1 MGSLFSQFSSAQ
13 ITAATAL
20 GLAIV
25 ACLHKLFSPWVE
37 LPHLPEKWISF
48 RGGLAWILF
57 KNDVRFTQDVV
68 LDHERGVAIISL
80 DPSRISWQPLHEL
93 TAGNER
99 KGRLLLYYYA
109 MTGRLQELELVGF
122 PDAFELHPRGINI
135 FRAPNNSLTRL
146 FVVNHGGFASTV
158 EVMDVDYEK
167 AQAVYVASISDG
179 GHLIISANA
188 VAPVSYDSFY
198 VTNDHYLIR
207 RKHPILPYSKTT
219 WSFPLGWVTF
229 VNFASQDRPVFTIVA
244 GGIPFANGILV
255 TPTGK
260 EVLVASANTNDIRIY
275 NRDPE
280 TNALS
285 SRYDNVHVT
294 FHPDN
299 LSFDHSLDLNDQT
312 VFDRQ
317 GKFLRGVIAAGC
329 PDAGR
334 MFCMAQSPQGCVAPS
349 VVAEIRRGCGPDPS
363 PFPASFFKPGS
374 KYHARTLYAD
384 DGDHY
389 PSSTTGDMDSKR
401 GRLIVSGLY
410 ANGLLDITW
419 DPREH
424 PNY

>member
-1 MGSLFSQFSSAQ
+1 M
-13 ITAATAL
+13 
-20 GLAIV
+20 
-25 ACLHKLFSPWVE
+25 
-37 LPHLPEKWISF
+37 
-48 RGGLAWILF
+48 
-57 KNDVRFTQDVV
+57 

-80 DPSRISWQPLHEL
+80 DPSRISWQPLHVRSLTSTGIDVTSIDHAPQEL

-374 KYHARTLYAD
+374 KYHARTLYA
-384 DGDHY
+384 GESRSERGTAAFEMRLRGNMQMMGIIIPAARRETWT
-389 PSSTTGDMDSKR
+389 PSG
-401 GRLIVSGLY
+401 
-410 ANGLLDITW
+410 AGLLSADCMPTV
-419 DPREH
+419 
-424 PNY
+424 Y